1 MNNWYIQ
8 KYKWLQKH
16 KICTKCILLIC
27 KSLTYILYV
36 AYICAILYLLITH
49 NLKFLVIFITIP
61 ACGFLLETGIRAK
74 LNRPRPYEVLGI
86 PPLQKKDTQGKS
98 FPSRHAFSAAILS
111 ISFYFLNPHLGL
123 LFILFSIIIG
133 LCRIFMGVHWIKD
146 VIAGLLFGWI
156 FGYLG
161 FFLFF

>member
-1 MNNWYIQ
+1 MNSWYIQ
-8 KYKWLQKH
+8 KQEWLQKH
-16 KICTKCILLIC
+16 KNCAKCILFTC
-27 KSLTYILYV
+27 KSLTYIIYI
-36 AYICAILYLLITH
+36 AYICAILYLLITQQF
-49 NLKFLVIFITIP
+49 KFLIVFITIP

-74 LNRPRPYEVLGI
+74 LNRPRPYEVLDI

-111 ISFYFLNPHLGL
+111 VSFYFLNPKLGF

-133 LCRIFMGVHWIKD
+133 FCRIFMGVHWIKD
-146 VIAGLLFGWI
+146 VVAGLLFGWI